1 MNIERKNIDAV
12 NAVIKLQIVKSDYQ
26 EAVDNTL
33 RTYKKKANVPGFR
46 PGQVP
51 AGMIKKMFG
60 KAAMADEI
68 NKIISEALYNYIKD
82 NNIQILGEPLP
93 NTTEQQAIDFDHQ
106 EDFEF
111 VFDIAVAPE
120 FKVELNNKI
129 SAPYYEIAID
139 DKMTENAVKSYTST
153 YGSYDQVDTVEE
165 GDVVKGELV
174 EMRTKTKAKED
185 GIVVEETVL
194 CPKYMKDADQ
204 KALIVGAK
212 AGSSVTFNPKK
223 AYENEAEIAS
233 LLKIKKEE
241 VAEMTSDFKFTIK
254 EITRFKEAE
263 LNQELFDK
271 ALGEGVVKSEA
282 EFKQKLNDDMK
293 STLEHDSDFR
303 LLIDAKDVLLK
314 SMEGLAFPDTFLKR
328 WVLQTN
334 DKMTEAQVEEQYPS
348 MLEDLKWHLVK
359 EQIAKNNE
367 IKIEEGDLI
376 SFAKRVAQAQF
387 AQYNMSKVPEDILE
401 NYAKEMMKNKEQVNR
416 MVDQVMDE
424 KVMAVV
430 KSSIKL
436 EKKTV
441 SLDEFNKLF
450 ENK

>member
-314 SMEGLAFPDTFLKR
+314 SMEGLAFPDAFLKR